1 MAFDMPSYGG
11 SDSMKTYQF
20 EVYTYF
26 GRTLALFE
34 VGADETHH
42 TALEAARA
50 YLLDAEKQ
58 GTTCWIRR

>member
-1 MAFDMPSYGG
+1 
-11 SDSMKTYQF
+11 MKNYQF

-34 VGADETHH
+34 VGAGETHH
-42 TALEAARA
+42 SALEAARA

-58 GTTCWIRR
+58 GVTCWIRS